1 MVSEGKKREGA
12 ERDSGY
18 SEAPDVVSY
27 HGTLSKRADPCST
40 LLMVF
45 YPLSVKPL
53 RLIMCFLA

>member
-1 MVSEGKKREGA
+1 MVSEGKKGEGA
-12 ERDSGY
+12 ERDGGC

-45 YPLSVKPL
+45 YPLLPL
-53 RLIMCFLA
+53 IST